1 MQAAMHCSLSLG
13 LYDGNMSVAHLET
26 GVGVESGQQAA
37 VRQASSKAIANA
49 NKLGK
54 GAVLPIMRSPC
65 RREPNSRRF
74 AAGQS
79 KGVVRAAEG
88 ALQAVGEMTFGF

>member
-13 LYDGNMSVAHLET
+13 LYDGNISVAHLET

-37 VRQASSKAIANA
+37 VRQASSKAIATA
-49 NKLGK
+49 NNLGK
-54 GAVLPIMRSPC
+54 AVALPILRSPC

-74 AAGQS
+74 AAGGQS
-79 KGVVRAAEG
+79 KGVVQSAEEGPFRLAAR
-88 ALQAVGEMTFGF
+88 